1 MDDDRPKKP
10 RKKAKQQSK
19 PPKKKA
25 APKKKIAQKK
35 KSPADFLKG
44 PDPAQAPGLSAL
56 FSMLTDPRLQ
66 KEKLNAQIMADFM
79 SEYLSSYILIGY
91 TVDGKPVRVTMARTP
106 QDYDALSTSL
116 QRYIMEGT
124 HRTGDSSGYDGGLP
138 FE

>member
-10 RKKAKQQSK
+10 QKKAKQQSK

-25 APKKKIAQKK
+25 APKKKAPSKK
-35 KSPADFLKG
+35 KPPAKFLNG

-66 KEKLNAQIMADFM
+66 KEKLNAEIMANFM

-124 HRTGDSSGYDGGLP
+124 HRSGEPPECDGGLP
-138 FE
+138 FD